1 MEELGVQNRSDM
13 MNLRLDCSKYMALQS
28 QLRYFQMEVC
38 KNLTF
43 NFKLILENLLEIGLK
58 ISDISKILSVSERT
72 VYRRMAIYD
81 LSKTSFSEMEDG
93 ELDRNL
99 TEIIREFPR
108 CGETFLRIMLKRRGI
123 HVPRWRLRD
132 SIKRVDENG
141 PQERHRGRL
150 HRRIYNVEGPNYL
163 WHIDTNH
170 KLIR

>member
-1 MEELGVQNRSDM
+1 MEEILINHGLKHLLQRFKLETIAPEILCQLSSHEMEELGVQNRSDM

-93 ELDRNL
+93 R
-99 TEIIREFPR
+99 
-108 CGETFLRIMLKRRGI
+108 
-123 HVPRWRLRD
+123 
-132 SIKRVDENG
+132 S
-141 PQERHRGRL
+141 
-150 HRRIYNVEGPNYL
+150 
-163 WHIDTNH
+163 
-170 KLIR
+170 